1 MGERWHPFGG
11 PVDRHEL
18 WLIAATA
25 LVALVTPAAVGAI
38 VKIQLDLQG
47 KPTLS
52 WLDGIGGIVPLTLS
66 ITVAW
71 ASFGLLCHWL
81 LHRAAGS
88 PRVLRAIRLAWV
100 CGVVGGVVAIAPV
113 LHEALQEAAYA
124 LLIAVL
130 RPDYYWRYVLG
141 GALAGGCIGFVA
153 GYVIGRPDS
162 RETLGASR

>member
-1 MGERWHPFGG
+1 MGGRWHPLGG

-18 WLIAATA
+18 WLIAVTVLA
-25 LVALVTPAAVGAI
+25 ALVTPAAVGAI
-38 VKIQLDLQG
+38 VKIQLDLHG
-47 KPTLS
+47 KSTLT

-66 ITVAW
+66 IAVAW
-71 ASFGLLCHWL
+71 AGFGLLCRWL

-88 PRVLRAIRLAWV
+88 ARASRAVRLAWV
-100 CGVVGGVVAIAPV
+100 CGVAGGLLALVPV
-113 LHEALQEAAYA
+113 LHEALQQAAYA

-153 GYVIGRPDS
+153 GYVIGRPGPRD
-162 RETLGASR
+162 TPLASR

>member
-1 MGERWHPFGG
+1 MGERWHPFRG
-11 PVDRHEL
+11 PVDRYEL
-18 WLIAATA
+18 WLIVSTA
-25 LVALVTPAAVGAI
+25 CGALLTPAVVGAI

-66 ITVAW
+66 IAVAW
-71 ASFGLLCHWL
+71 LVFGLLGHWL
-81 LHRAAGS
+81 LHRVAGS
-88 PRVLRAIRLAWV
+88 PRALRAIRLAWV
-100 CGVVGGVVAIAPV
+100 CGVAGGIVAIAPV

-130 RPDYYWRYVLG
+130 RPDYYWRCVLG

-153 GYVIGRPDS
+153 GYAIGRPRPRDATVAG
-162 RETLGASR
+162 R

>member
-1 MGERWHPFGG
+1 MGERCHLFGG

-18 WLIAATA
+18 WLIAVTA
-25 LVALVTPAAVGAI
+25 RAALVTPAVVGAI

-66 ITVAW
+66 IAVAW
-71 ASFGLLCHWL
+71 AGFGLLCHWL

-88 PRVLRAIRLAWV
+88 PRALRAIRLAWV
-100 CGVVGGVVAIAPV
+100 CGVAGGIAVIAPV
-113 LHEALQEAAYA
+113 LHEALQQAAYA

-130 RPDYYWRYVLG
+130 RPDYYWRFVLS
-141 GALAGGCIGFVA
+141 GALAGGCIEFVA
-153 GYVIGRPDS
+153 GFVSGR
-162 RETLGASR
+162 LGRQDAPAPLR